1 MRQVAGYQ
9 RALVYDDEI
18 ATGATVLEISRL
30 LIESG
35 IQNISLI
42 CTHGLFTNNAIE
54 KIKAIPEIKEILTT
68 NTVPFPIE
76 KRPACMKV
84 LSVAPIF
91 GEAIWR
97 NYSHQSIGD
106 LFSFFDGSN

>member
-9 RALVYDDEI
+9 HALVYDDEI
-18 ATGATVLEISRL
+18 ATGATVLELSRL
-30 LIESG
+30 LTESG

-42 CTHGLFTNNAIE
+42 CTHGLFTGNAIE
-54 KIKAIPEIKEILTT
+54 KITAIPEIKEIVTT
-68 NTVPFPIE
+68 NTVPIQSE
-76 KRPACMKV
+76 KQPPCLKI

-97 NYSHQSIGD
+97 NYNHQSIGD
-106 LFSFFDGSN
+106 LYSFFDGSN